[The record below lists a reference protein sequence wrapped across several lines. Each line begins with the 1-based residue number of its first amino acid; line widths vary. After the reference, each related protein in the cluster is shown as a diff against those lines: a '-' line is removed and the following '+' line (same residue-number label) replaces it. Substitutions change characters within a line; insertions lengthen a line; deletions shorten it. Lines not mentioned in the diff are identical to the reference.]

1 MGNDERA
8 KLRTMLNYW
17 IKHNR
22 EHSQEFREW
31 ADRARGFGEAE
42 VAKEM
47 LKATQV
53 IDKAGKS
60 LSQALKGL
68 EKKEL

>member
-22 EHSQEFREW
+22 EHSQEFRVW

-42 VAKEM
+42 DAKEM
-47 LKATQV
+47 LKAAQAT
-53 IDKAGKS
+53 DKASKS